1 MADMT
6 KYEALLNELLTIESQ
21 LTVYRN
27 KTKDVLEKNRILE
40 HRVAEVT
47 RENKELKQKV
57 AELLTLLEQ
66 KNSEDDSL
74 FGTAGSREK
83 EALKA
88 KILNLISRID
98 YHLSS

>member
-6 KYEALLNELLTIESQ
+6 KYDVLLNELFTIESQ
-21 LTVYRN
+21 LTVHRN
-27 KTKDVLEKNRILE
+27 KTKDIFEKNKVLE
-40 HRVAEVT
+40 HRIAEVT

-66 KNSEDDSL
+66 KNDEADSL
-74 FGTAGSREK
+74 FTSSGSREK